1 MSILIRRAEAQDI
14 PTIEALLQ
22 GANVNAGGIAENY
35 SHFLLVEAEQITGD
49 TMAKEAVGTV
59 GLEVYEGRYGVMRS
73 LVMKNDS
80 WNARIG
86 LELIRLFLAYA
97 ETTEIEEL
105 YLLTKST
112 AAFFIH
118 MGFSTADRKSIPTS
132 VAQSPH
138 FSAYADENV
147 TVMVKRLT
155 STSYPQAGVDSVS
168 N

>member
-14 PTIEALLQ
+14 PIIEGLLQ
-22 GANVNAGGIAENY
+22 GANVNPGGVADHITN
-35 SHFLLVEAEQITGD
+35 FLLVEVDHGED
-49 TMAKEAVGTV
+49 RAKEAVGTV
-59 GLEVYEGRYGVMRS
+59 GLEIYEGKYGVMRS

-80 WNARIG
+80 WNAQVG
-86 LELIRLFLAYA
+86 LELIRLFLAFA
-97 ETTEIEEL
+97 ETTGIQEL

-118 MGFSTADRKSIPTS
+118 MGFSTAAPESIPSS

-138 FSAYADENV
+138 FAAYANANV
-147 TVMVKRLT
+147 TAMVKKLT